1 MSNRFFHF
9 SDCKFDFYS
18 VAKSPKKQKFVEKF
32 CNTAGVSVIPHKN
45 NVVKFYKKAIDKRNK
60 IDYNV
65 RNIVCTLMH

>member
-1 MSNRFFHF
+1 M
-9 SDCKFDFYS
+9 
-18 VAKSPKKQKFVEKF
+18 QKFEEKF
-32 CNTAGVSVIPHKN
+32 CNTAGASVIPYKN